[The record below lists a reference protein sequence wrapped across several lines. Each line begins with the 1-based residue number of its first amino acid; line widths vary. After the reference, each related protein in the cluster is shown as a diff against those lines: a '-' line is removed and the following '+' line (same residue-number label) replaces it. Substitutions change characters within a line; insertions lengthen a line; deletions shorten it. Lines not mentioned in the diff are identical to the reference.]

1 MAACPDLPWLRR
13 IVGVALCWLAPA
25 WGASFDP
32 ALDARIAALVAAG
45 ATPSPAPLARRVD
58 RVWLERVYSSA
69 GAGPVWFT
77 VDGPRPAVAGALR
90 ELRAAADRGLAPED
104 YDVEALERQVE
115 AAKGTASDPDAL
127 ARADVALSAVALQ
140 FLADLRFGRA
150 PPQRVEPHYRAPEK
164 DAAFVAELR
173 DAVARDRVAALIAAA
188 EPRFPQYARLKRVLL
203 EYRLLAR
210 QPASILP
217 PLASPRSKVVTGDAY
232 AGTAALRAQLVRL
245 GDLAADSAGPADG
258 RLWET
263 LADGLRRFQ
272 ERHGL
277 QPDGILGHE
286 TLAALNEPIAARVG
300 QIVLSLER
308 MRWLPDLAAG
318 PLIAI
323 NIPSFRLWA
332 FTATPEGRDAAL
344 SMPVVVGRAMRTET
358 PVFIGEMR
366 YVEFSPYWNVPPNIL
381 RNELLPRLATDPSY
395 LDRENMEIVSVR
407 GDGSAHAADVDAAI
421 SALRSGEARL
431 RQRPGTKN
439 ALGGVKFVLPN
450 TMDVYLHATPE
461 RQLFDR
467 ARRDFSHGCIRVREP
482 EALAAFVLR
491 GRPEWTAAAIEAA
504 MTSGVNR
511 SVALATPIP
520 VIVFYTTAVVD
531 GEGRPHFLRDVY
543 GHDRKLLA
551 ALRGAGRSVP

>member
-1 MAACPDLPWLRR
+1 MR
-13 IVGVALCWLAPA
+13 
-25 WGASFDP
+25 ASFPDCVAGLP
-32 ALDARIAALVAAG
+32 ASGRHSDRF
-45 ATPSPAPLARRVD
+45 PSPARC
-58 RVWLERVYSSA
+58 
-69 GAGPVWFT
+69 GAN
-77 VDGPRPAVAGALR
+77 GPRPAVAGALR

-104 YDVEALERQVE
+104 YDVDALQRQVE
-115 AAKGTASDPDAL
+115 AAKGTDSDPDAL

-150 PPQRVEPHYRAPEK
+150 PPQRVEPHYRAPAK

-203 EYRLLAR
+203 EYRLLGE
-210 QPASILP
+210 QPASTLP

-232 AGTAALRAQLVRL
+232 AGAAALHAQLVRL

-258 RLWET
+258 RFSE
-263 LADGLRRFQ
+263 AMAQGLQRFQ
-272 ERHGL
+272 ARHGV
-277 QPDGILGHE
+277 QPDGVLGKE

-332 FTATPEGRDAAL
+332 FASTPEGRDAAL

-366 YVEFSPYWNVPPNIL
+366 YVEFSPYWNVPPSIL
-381 RNELLPRLATDPSY
+381 RNELLPRLARDPSY

-421 SALRSGEARL
+421 AALRSGEARL
-431 RQRPGTKN
+431 RQRPGPKN